1 MRRTFSAHGDRACS
15 PPKYPCIG
23 CSSPGV
29 VKVGKW
35 KGNWPAWAIA
45 LILTCLVGFRTSTRA
60 EPPRPIVSSVYRLR
74 TWSTADG
81 LPENSA
87 TAVTQTQDGYLWIGS
102 WNGLVRYSGDRFALF
117 DPANTPGLPAAG
129 ILRMRAMLKRQTAER
144 TPLSIADILHEVA
157 ALAGRDAGQ
166 REVSLS
172 LEVPSGLPPVWGDRI
187 QLQQVVLNILLN
199 GMDALSRQP
208 PGTRRFTLKALKAE
222 GDRVEVPVQ
231 DSGPGVPAADAARV
245 FEPSFSTKPE
255 GMGLGLAISK
265 TIIVAHQGSIW
276 VQNPPEGGADF
287 CFTLPVAEG
296 AEPRDP

>member
-15 PPKYPCIG
+15 PPKYLCIG

-60 EPPRPIVSSVYRLR
+60 EPPRPLVSSVYRLR

-129 ILRMRAMLKRQTAER
+129 IVNLHADRWGRLWVSTLAGLVVKDGTYWRPLDTHEGWPGSPVRTFAER
-144 TPLSIADILHEVA
+144 PNGDLQLRTFDGHVLAVADNRLPGRRTTTVSGISRGRLWRSRCCRVTGKRA
-157 ALAGRDAGQ
+157 GSACSWDSCSLGWAGRRPGPGPAGTW
-166 REVSLS
+166 R
-172 LEVPSGLPPVWGDRI
+172 VPSSGSAWPTNCKRCGRSWP
-187 QLQQVVLNILLN
+187 
-199 GMDALSRQP
+199 
-208 PGTRRFTLKALKAE
+208 TR
-222 GDRVEVPVQ
+222 
-231 DSGPGVPAADAARV
+231 AA
-245 FEPSFSTKPE
+245 
-255 GMGLGLAISK
+255 
-265 TIIVAHQGSIW
+265 
-276 VQNPPEGGADF
+276 
-287 CFTLPVAEG
+287 
-296 AEPRDP
+296 